1 MNNLN
6 ILVSEKV
13 IVEGWGKIPRSE
25 LCFQNQYHHVYNK
38 HMLTTLIIC
47 FVTLYIKYFIY
58 MSLLNRDYSHNWSE
72 DHCIITGI
80 SVLRTHTCTNF
91 MFVFHCNPVFS
102 FVWLHARSSSLVP
115 TVCLIEYDFALW
127 LLFFVLMNFLQVVN
141 SSRSYNITL

>member
-1 MNNLN
+1 MNHLN
-6 ILVSEKV
+6 ILDFGESGSSL
-13 IVEGWGKIPRSE
+13 VEGWGKTPSSE
-25 LCFQNQYHHVYNK
+25 LRFQNQYHHEYSK

-58 MSLLNRDYSHNWSE
+58 MSLLNRDYSHSWSE
-72 DHCIITGI
+72 EITKHHCIITGI
-80 SVLRTHTCTNF
+80 FVLRTHTCTNF

-115 TVCLIEYDFALW
+115 TVCLIEYAFALW

-141 SSRSYNITL
+141 I